1 MKHLLL
7 ALCAGLGFTGGCGGK
22 THSTSTP
29 SPTTKQVHC
38 YVGTT
43 DIFLLDGKK
52 VKTQSGRIKRT
63 LDPVANFIEEN
74 VDVSEDPTFPVGKT
88 ESFDVGMTVSSAVPP
103 ATTAT
108 FTMVER
114 NGAFSGTGT
123 LTGEP
128 WQWTAWH
135 SSSTMSS
142 VGNTD
147 ANPAAPMGAITVE
160 SNDTLTGDT
169 LTATK
174 SIAMNGT
181 VSMTTKESYQRVTC
195 WK

>member
-1 MKHLLL
+1 MKNLVI
-7 ALCAGLGFTGGCGGK
+7 ALCASLGLTSGCGGK
-22 THSTSTP
+22 TKSTSTP
-29 SPTTKQVHC
+29 SPTTKQVQC

-43 DIFLLDGKK
+43 DMFSPDDKK
-52 VKTQSGRIKRT
+52 VKTQSARIKRT

-74 VDVSEDPTFPVGKT
+74 VDVSDDPTFPVGKT
-88 ESFDVGMTVSSAVPP
+88 ESFDVGMTVTSAVPP
-103 ATTAT
+103 ATVAT

-114 NGAFSGTGT
+114 NAAFTGTGT

-128 WQWTAWH
+128 WQWMAWH
-135 SSSTMSS
+135 STSTMRS

-160 SNDTLTGDT
+160 SNDTLNGDT
-169 LTATK
+169 LNATK

-181 VSMTTKESYQRVTC
+181 VVMTTKESYQRVTC
-195 WK
+195 WQ